1 MHSTPTFEKAEFF
14 NSESETSFQ
23 KLSARFVLVPRRYI
37 SRLEIFSNCIQNL
50 FSLFV
55 SLNLGVY
62 FEKKCLVARAYKQA
76 LVRTEQFIL
85 KSIFVKCQIRFYL
98 RFVSKKG
105 IWCHQIVPEPAMRSC
120 SKKLVGKCNNK
131 CS

>member
-14 NSESETSFQ
+14 YSESETSFQ

-85 KSIFVKCQIRFYL
+85 KSINICKVSNPFLPTFFFKKRYL
-98 RFVSKKG
+98 MSSNSSRTSHEELLQKTCRKM
-105 IWCHQIVPEPAMRSC
+105 Q
-120 SKKLVGKCNNK
+120 
-131 CS
+131 